1 MAGERRHGGGIGWVH
16 PSEATDLPV
25 RRASSSVRRFGRART
40 RPCFGNTVYTQPVAK
55 VMISMPDDLLARIDA
70 QVKSEHATRSEFLRR
85 LAERELAQENRQ
97 RRRRVEELLDTAT
110 GGFGGDGTKL
120 IREDRESH

>member
-1 MAGERRHGGGIGWVH
+1 MR
-16 PSEATDLPV
+16 
-25 RRASSSVRRFGRART
+25 RT
-40 RPCFGNTVYTQPVAK
+40 RLRFGNTVYTPPVAK

-97 RRRRVEELLDTAT
+97 RRRRVEELL
-110 GGFGGDGTKL
+110 GEPVSLGGDATRL

>member
-1 MAGERRHGGGIGWVH
+1 MRAGHQAG
-16 PSEATDLPV
+16 
-25 RRASSSVRRFGRART
+25 
-40 RPCFGNTVYTQPVAK
+40 YTGYTGYTGPMAK

-85 LAERELAQENRQ
+85 LAERELADENRQ
-97 RRRRVEELLDTAT
+97 RRKRVEELLGAAT
-110 GGFGGDGTKL
+110 GHFGGDGTKL